1 MSKTRS
7 PMLSAVFGAV
17 CALCV
22 GSAIAGPVYSPS
34 GPQQNVSFGAV
45 TSGGWTM
52 CFSQPYGQAGT
63 SIASAV
69 SACSGDLLMMAG
81 AANGS
86 NEIQLLAWAPIADV
100 LTWTAENTT
109 HESNGVNWYLNNLSW
124 GFAPAGAGISQNS
137 ADVTSAP
144 GWSDDGTGDERL
156 SWHTG
161 NNGAGDGTLAGTQIN
176 GGWRVGN
183 NTFLNGEPSG
193 FTKYLF
199 TANSADVGR
208 VPEPASLALVG
219 LALAVGGAARRRRS

>member
-7 PMLSAVFGAV
+7 PVLSAVFGAV

-34 GPQQNVSFGAV
+34 GPQQNVSFASV

-52 CFSQPYGQAGT
+52 CFSQPYGDSGP
-63 SIASAV
+63 SVASAV

-86 NEIQLLAWAPIADV
+86 NDIQLLAWAPIADV
-100 LTWTAENTT
+100 LTFTAQNTT
-109 HESNGVNWYLNNLSW
+109 HEANGVNWYLNNLSW

-137 ADVTSAP
+137 ADVLSAP
-144 GWSDDGTGDERL
+144 GWSDDGTGAERL

-161 NNGAGDGTLAGTQIN
+161 GDGTTLAGTEIH

-199 TANSADVGR
+199 TASSRDIGNN
-208 VPEPASLALVG
+208 VPEPASIALVG
-219 LALAVGGAARRRRS
+219 LALAAGGALRRRRR